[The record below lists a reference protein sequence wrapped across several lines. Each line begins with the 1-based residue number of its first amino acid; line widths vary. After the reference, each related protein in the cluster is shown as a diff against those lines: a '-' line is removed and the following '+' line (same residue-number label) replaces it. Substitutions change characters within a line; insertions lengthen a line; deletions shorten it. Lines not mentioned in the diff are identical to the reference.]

1 MRSEALAK
9 LTVLILAAM
18 MASAL
23 ASCFLGDENRWAD
36 RRQIIDA
43 AGRCGLLEFTPTKVG
58 DGWAAYVDRRVPQ
71 PHAKEDCI
79 YADLKRQ
86 GLLATR

>member
-1 MRSEALAK
+1 MKNEALAK
-9 LTVLILAAM
+9 PTVLILAV

-23 ASCFLGDENRWAD
+23 AGCFVGDENRWAD

-43 AGRCGLLEFTPTKVG
+43 AGRCGLREFTPTKIG
-58 DGWAAYVDRRVPQ
+58 NGWAAYVDRRVPQ
-71 PHAKEDCI
+71 PRAKEDCI